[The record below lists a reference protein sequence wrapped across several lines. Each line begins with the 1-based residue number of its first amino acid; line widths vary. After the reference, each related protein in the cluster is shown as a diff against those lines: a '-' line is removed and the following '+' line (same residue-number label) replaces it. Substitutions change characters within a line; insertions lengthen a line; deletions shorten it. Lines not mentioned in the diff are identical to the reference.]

1 MRPVAQRARLLI
13 RRIVTGAALLAGGM
27 LLIRVLG
34 GRPDD
39 DIETTAPTNQR
50 GYYLTDSTLTEMG
63 PDGRPRI
70 VVHAKD
76 IEQQV
81 ADDSVQL
88 AKLDMDYTAGKT
100 GVWHVTADRG
110 RMPPGREWLLLA
122 GNVRVTGQPAGAS
135 EDAVIVT
142 EELAYDTRTNV
153 VQTSAP
159 VAVHFGAHELL
170 GRGMRVQL
178 NDGTLRLESNV
189 NGRFTP

>member
-1 MRPVAQRARLLI
+1 MRLIAGRSRLLI

-27 LLIRVLG
+27 LLITVLG
-34 GRPDD
+34 GRRDD
-39 DIETTAPTNQR
+39 DIEAIAPADER

-70 VVHAKD
+70 VVHAKN
-76 IEQQV
+76 IEQRV
-81 ADDSVQL
+81 ADDSVLLAQL
-88 AKLDMDYTAGKT
+88 EMDYTAGKT

-110 RMPPGREWLLLA
+110 RMPPGRESLLLA
-122 GNVRVTGQPAGAS
+122 GNVRVTGEPAGAK

-142 EELAYDTRTNV
+142 DELSYDTRTNV
-153 VQTSAP
+153 VQTAAP
-159 VAVHFGAHELL
+159 VAVHFGTHQLL

-189 NGRFTP
+189 NGLFTP